1 MGWGTTGTTGV
12 CPCPAG
18 MGWAGMGWTG
28 MGWAGLFERRRWAV
42 PLELCRLVAVGVA
55 ALVWG
60 AGQPIVPVLLAVTVV
75 IMCIASAG
83 WVWSRR
89 AALVA

>member
-1 MGWGTTGTTGV
+1 MALTFDKQAPLGV
-12 CPCPAG
+12 LLLAG
-18 MGWAGMGWTG
+18 IYIIWTG

-42 PLELCRLVAVGVA
+42 SLELCRLVAVGAA

-60 AGQPIVPVLLAVTVV
+60 AGQSLVAVLLAVTVV
-75 IMCIASAG
+75 IMCVASAA